1 MRFWDGIACA
11 DSAPKENAAAGEK
24 SERPAEQPMSLDETL
39 PAESKGGPEPSVRSV
54 SVIST
59 VLTSSAETVQ
69 MSEGDSGMI
78 CESEGATDG
87 EVLQEVKQDG
97 PVVGVHAPNP
107 PVDDNFKSLQSLLDK
122 YMVYFG
128 DIEFDRISPGNNPRI
143 VRDSGVKIIKDS
155 ILNSGWDDSTVFI
168 ISVVSEDENLLNP
181 EKVKS
186 DASLLAKILEHC
198 AFIFVNGHHRD
209 KARKLLIA
217 EKFEKFP
224 LPTKGKCMVCTGISK
239 WDHFLISKKA
249 NFVSCAAAPDTI
261 YDKIC
266 AVDRAIEQFDVVFPK
281 MNQVEKKV
289 KLFFETE
296 VGEKTIS
303 AASFNLYFNLAKLL
317 STVSKDVLRRNT
329 EQCSGEFLNTD
340 SMKYIVSETK
350 KNFKDNL
357 FMAQKYHVA
366 CIDCMYRYYV
376 LHASRMSS
384 TFFPRLSAYVVA
396 HVIFYGSVL
405 TQVADSF
412 QMREDDIELPGSI
425 CNWFKTYLDNFDVSD
440 GGLENVEIFLDST
453 APLLASNSG
462 HLPHDL
468 RQMVNRHVAMSLKKD
483 PATAKGSKKRAHAED
498 AVTSPGNAELVEHLS
513 DEETFTS
520 PTKKGKKVCRGAKP
534 NKSLAMDTE
543 QTLQPQHITNTTVVV
558 GDSETDTDAQESV
571 PIPYSDPATKYRH
584 HVTAKHLQALKSSW
598 IGPDNC
604 TVNTDETDT
613 VEKAR
618 TEWIQVHG
626 APFDPK
632 GDKLSFSAAF
642 VCLDVRE
649 PYDYEFPHT
658 VGVINATAPKLNR
671 GGCFIII
678 GTVEQ
683 VGFI

>member
-11 DSAPKENAAAGEK
+11 DSDPKETAAAGAK
-24 SERPAEQPMSLDETL
+24 TERPAEEKMSLDETL
-39 PAESKGGPEPSVRSV
+39 PAESKGEPEPSVHSV
-54 SVIST
+54 SVVST
-59 VLTSSAETVQ
+59 VLNSSEEAVQ
-69 MSEGDSGMI
+69 MSEVDSGMI
-78 CESEGATDG
+78 CESEGARDG
-87 EVLQEVKQDG
+87 DELQEVKQDG
-97 PVVGVHAPNP
+97 PVVGVAAPNRT
-107 PVDDNFKSLQSLLDK
+107 VDESLKSLQSLLDK
-122 YMVYFG
+122 YTVYFG

-186 DASLLAKILEHC
+186 DPTLLAKILEHC

-209 KARKLLIA
+209 KARKLLLA
-217 EKFEKFP
+217 EKFP
-224 LPTKGKCMVCTGISK
+224 LPTKWKCMVCTGISK

-281 MNQVEKKV
+281 LNQVEKKV

-317 STVSKDVLRRNT
+317 SSESKDVLRRNT

-350 KNFKDNL
+350 KIFKDSH

-412 QMREDDIELPGSI
+412 QLREDEIELPTGI

-468 RQMVNRHVAMSLKKD
+468 RQMVNRHVAVLLRKD
-483 PATAKGSKKRAHAED
+483 PATSKGSKK
-498 AVTSPGNAELVEHLS
+498 
-513 DEETFTS
+513 
-520 PTKKGKKVCRGAKP
+520 KVPCTRCCYFSCQCRVSG
-534 NKSLAMDTE
+534 
-543 QTLQPQHITNTTVVV
+543 
-558 GDSETDTDAQESV
+558 
-571 PIPYSDPATKYRH
+571 R
-584 HVTAKHLQALKSSW
+584 
-598 IGPDNC
+598 
-604 TVNTDETDT
+604 
-613 VEKAR
+613 
-618 TEWIQVHG
+618 
-626 APFDPK
+626 
-632 GDKLSFSAAF
+632 SF
-642 VCLDVRE
+642 
-649 PYDYEFPHT
+649 
-658 VGVINATAPKLNR
+658 
-671 GGCFIII
+671 
-678 GTVEQ
+678 
-683 VGFI
+683 

>member
-59 VLTSSAETVQ
+59 VLTSSAEAVQ

-543 QTLQPQHITNTTVVV
+543 QTLQPQHITNMTVVV
-558 GDSETDTDAQESV
+558 GESETQMHKNLCLFH
-571 PIPYSDPATKYRH
+571 IQI
-584 HVTAKHLQALKSSW
+584 LQQSHS
-598 IGPDNC
+598 
-604 TVNTDETDT
+604 
-613 VEKAR
+613 
-618 TEWIQVHG
+618 H
-626 APFDPK
+626 
-632 GDKLSFSAAF
+632 S
-642 VCLDVRE
+642 
-649 PYDYEFPHT
+649 
-658 VGVINATAPKLNR
+658 
-671 GGCFIII
+671 
-678 GTVEQ
+678 
-683 VGFI
+683 

>member
-1 MRFWDGIACA
+1 M
-11 DSAPKENAAAGEK
+11 
-24 SERPAEQPMSLDETL
+24 
-39 PAESKGGPEPSVRSV
+39 
-54 SVIST
+54 
-59 VLTSSAETVQ
+59 LTSSAETVQ

-107 PVDDNFKSLQSLLDK
+107 PVEDNFKSLQSLLDK

-266 AVDRAIEQFDVVFPK
+266 AVDWAIEQFDVVFPK

-350 KNFKDNL
+350 KNFKENL

-396 HVIFYGSVL
+396 HVIF
-405 TQVADSF
+405 
-412 QMREDDIELPGSI
+412 M
-425 CNWFKTYLDNFDVSD
+425 
-440 GGLENVEIFLDST
+440 
-453 APLLASNSG
+453 
-462 HLPHDL
+462 
-468 RQMVNRHVAMSLKKD
+468 
-483 PATAKGSKKRAHAED
+483 
-498 AVTSPGNAELVEHLS
+498 
-513 DEETFTS
+513 
-520 PTKKGKKVCRGAKP
+520 
-534 NKSLAMDTE
+534 
-543 QTLQPQHITNTTVVV
+543 
-558 GDSETDTDAQESV
+558 
-571 PIPYSDPATKYRH
+571 
-584 HVTAKHLQALKSSW
+584 AL
-598 IGPDNC
+598 C
-604 TVNTDETDT
+604 
-613 VEKAR
+613 
-618 TEWIQVHG
+618 
-626 APFDPK
+626 
-632 GDKLSFSAAF
+632 
-642 VCLDVRE
+642 
-649 PYDYEFPHT
+649 
-658 VGVINATAPKLNR
+658 
-671 GGCFIII
+671 
-678 GTVEQ
+678 
-683 VGFI
+683 